1 MEDKPRVLGVDDSLT
16 IRKALELVLKP
27 AGYMLELAATGA
39 EALEKA
45 RGFQPAVILLDF
57 ILPDMRGSEVCRR
70 LAADPETARIP
81 VVLISAKGAEIQ
93 QAYQDASNVAAYVV
107 KPFTPEM
114 IIETVAE
121 VLRRAEEAPVAIGA
135 PAQVAESVLAPED
148 VFESAA
154 PAPEGA
160 RQEAEF
166 EPAETSEPAA
176 AELADVE
183 SEPSDGE
190 EWEDAELY
198 EEDGET
204 YASDDAPASSSL
216 EMAFEALSAGL
227 EGVYVEE
234 VDTSRG
240 AAADEAQSYT
250 ALVAQLMNQLGEA
263 LGQVRT
269 GARFALC
276 SDGSIRSLDEVLFD
290 AHRRLCRVLFR
301 ASAAGALQ
309 GEPAPGRERV
319 LVVCHRDSELF
330 PALAA
335 LAGQGVSGHVLLV
348 SERFRQ
354 LPMITRL
361 YGPTHLVVDLGGGNA
376 LWDQFRLVAAMPE
389 RRRMRLVGVGSGRR
403 DAASARADLEA
414 QRESSVDEIVT
425 AGPGLVEQLRERIA
439 GTEKKRAIV
448 ENVYEDDTARS
459 LALG

>member
-1 MEDKPRVLGVDDSLT
+1 MEDKPRILGVDDSLT

-45 RGFQPAVILLDF
+45 RGFQPAAILLDF

-114 IIETVAE
+114 IIETLAD
-121 VLRRAEEAPVAIGA
+121 VLRRCEELAAAPLPVA
-135 PAQVAESVLAPED
+135 ED
-148 VFESAA
+148 VRDESLGAA
-154 PAPEGA
+154 PPEADGQGVA
-160 RQEAEF
+160 ADVPEI
-166 EPAETSEPAA
+166 EPAA
-176 AELADVE
+176 ATESLAGELEEAEAE
-183 SEPSDGE
+183 SYDGE
-190 EWEDAELY
+190 EWEEPEPLSAAES
-198 EEDGET
+198 EAF
-204 YASDDAPASSSL
+204 ASDREAPGSSL
-216 EMAFEALSAGL
+216 EFAFEALSAGL

-234 VDTSRG
+234 VDTRRG
-240 AAADEAQSYT
+240 AAADEAKSYT
-250 ALVAQLMNQLGEA
+250 VLVSQLIGQLGEA

-301 ASAAGALQ
+301 ASAAGAFRHE
-309 GEPAPGRERV
+309 GAASRVRV
-319 LVVCHRDSELF
+319 LVACHRDSELF
-330 PALAA
+330 PVLRALTGETVA
-335 LAGQGVSGHVLLV
+335 SDVLLV

-361 YGPTHLVVDLGGGNA
+361 YGPSHLVVDLGGGNA
-376 LWDQFRLVAAMPE
+376 LWDQLRLVAAMPE
-389 RRRMRLVGVGSGRR
+389 RRRMRLIGVAPGHRI
-403 DAASARADLEA
+403 APPRAEVEA
-414 QRESSVDEIVT
+414 QRERSVDEIV
-425 AGPGLVEQLRERIA
+425 AGGPDVVEQLRARIV
-439 GTEKKRAIV
+439 GTEKARTVV
-448 ENVYEDDTARS
+448 EAAFEDDAS
-459 LALG
+459 SALALG